1 MLPRYTKW
9 YVGFWCCYCC
19 SNYAKTSSSADLHDS
34 VIRSASTRL
43 MTHEVPR
50 QWRIQMQTDRQ
61 IYKQT
66 HRQTHR
72 QPHRQTRPRLV
83 HSSTLTYTRTQANT
97 QKYSDIHVHV
107 QTENERIYRQ
117 TNNLN
122 MAQTSKSDR
131 HTEEGD
137 VEKERKTARQRYRE
151 TDRDRQSCTTL

>member
-1 MLPRYTKW
+1 
-9 YVGFWCCYCC
+9 
-19 SNYAKTSSSADLHDS
+19 
-34 VIRSASTRL
+34 
-43 MTHEVPR
+43 
-50 QWRIQMQTDRQ
+50 MQTDRQ
-61 IYKQT
+61 IYKHT

-97 QKYSDIHVHV
+97 QKYSDI

-131 HTEEGD
+131 NTEEGGD
-137 VEKERKTARQRYRE
+137 VEKERQTARQRYRE
-151 TDRDRQSCTTL
+151 TDRDRQSCTTLYNSQA